1 MNKLLVA
8 LIAGTVVSISSAQ
21 TAASYPSTQERRAD
35 VQSLTVQS
43 AENSGNT
50 QATAA
55 EQAMHVRASKEV
67 EKPSPQEKNQMAKDA
82 TRLNVNPE
90 NSSGTAATAAMQRE
104 TTALSKATAKQNAEF
119 RSKAGKQELY
129 QALRINSTV

>member
-1 MNKLLVA
+1 MNKLLIA
-8 LIAGTVVSISSAQ
+8 LIAGAVASLSSAQ
-21 TAASYPSTQERRAD
+21 TVAPYPSMQERRAD
-35 VQSLTVQS
+35 VQALTVQS

-55 EQAMHVRASKEV
+55 EQAAHVMVSKEV
-67 EKPSPQEKNQMAKDA
+67 AKLSPQEKNRFAKDA

-104 TTALSKATAKQNAEF
+104 TTALSKATTKQNAEF

-129 QALRINSTV
+129 QELRINSTV